1 VCSDALEAALDSGR
15 ASVLKS
21 LSPMPTTRI
30 ELSNHLRLSPAAVSV
45 LRLCGLWN
53 PSRRRVDRVEWSW
66 QCVYMHISDAVA
78 KNLDASRLR
87 EVARACACANL
98 RRAARAVTQVFDEAL
113 GPSGL
118 RATQFT
124 LLVTSRLMGEST
136 INELAERMA
145 MDRTTLSRNL
155 KPLVRSGLLEVRPG
169 EDGRTRLV
177 RLTPAGEH
185 ALEEAYPLWQQAQQ
199 ETVGILGEER
209 HEALL
214 GDVSRMVSLAARGPR
229 EARSGTA

>member
-1 VCSDALEAALDSGR
+1 MHVSDSAT
-15 ASVLKS
+15 KS
-21 LSPMPTTRI
+21 LDT
-30 ELSNHLRLSPAAVSV
+30 
-45 LRLCGLWN
+45 
-53 PSRRRVDRVEWSW
+53 
-66 QCVYMHISDAVA
+66 
-78 KNLDASRLR
+78 ASLR

-98 RRAARAVTQVFDEAL
+98 RKAARAVTQVFDEAL
-113 GPSGL
+113 APSGL

-155 KPLVRSGLLEVRPG
+155 KPLVRNGLLEVRPG

-177 RLTPAGEH
+177 RLTPAGEQ

-199 ETVGILGEER
+199 EIVGVLGEER
-209 HEALL
+209 YEALL
-214 GDVSRMVSLAARGPR
+214 GDVARTVSVAARVPR
-229 EARSGTA
+229 ETPSRTV

>member
-1 VCSDALEAALDSGR
+1 
-15 ASVLKS
+15 
-21 LSPMPTTRI
+21 
-30 ELSNHLRLSPAAVSV
+30 
-45 LRLCGLWN
+45 
-53 PSRRRVDRVEWSW
+53 
-66 QCVYMHISDAVA
+66 MHISDTAA
-78 KNLDASRLR
+78 NNLDAASLR

-98 RRAARAVTQVFDEAL
+98 RKAARALTQVFDEAL
-113 GPSGL
+113 APSGL

-124 LLVTSRLMGEST
+124 LLVTSRLSGEST

-177 RLTPAGEH
+177 RVTPAGEH
-185 ALEEAYPLWQQAQQ
+185 ALEEAYPLWQQAQR
-199 ETVGILGEER
+199 ETVGVLGEER

-214 GDVSRMVSLAARGPR
+214 GDVARTVSLAARGPR
-229 EARSGTA
+229 ETQSATA

>member
-1 VCSDALEAALDSGR
+1 VWTSDLCSSLCTSRLTNGGKGPILDTVVR
-15 ASVLKS
+15 
-21 LSPMPTTRI
+21 T
-30 ELSNHLRLSPAAVSV
+30 
-45 LRLCGLWN
+45 C
-53 PSRRRVDRVEWSW
+53 
-66 QCVYMHISDAVA
+66 QYVYMHISYAA
-78 KNLDASRLR
+78 MKNLDAATLR

-98 RRAARAVTQVFDEAL
+98 RKAARAVTQLFDEAL
-113 GPSGL
+113 APSGL

-124 LLVTSRLMGEST
+124 LLVTSRLMGKST

-199 ETVGILGEER
+199 EMVGVLGEESLV
-209 HEALL
+209 ALL
-214 GDVSRMVSLAARGPR
+214 GDVSRMVSLAARGTH